1 MSSISGHGGEALAAG
16 NYKLEK
22 FVLHSL
28 VSGSELN
35 LTGLFRYIEI
45 YEDIFSPYVTAKVF
59 VEDGHNF
66 PERFPITGQEK
77 ITLSFKTDIDSFQPV
92 ELVFRVYRL
101 DTVEIDPNGKSQRYV
116 LHLMSEG
123 GYFNFSEYCGY
134 ALSGSVA
141 DMVRTVFKKHFPESL
156 WTDRLFVETTRDNYS
171 FVLSGFYTPFKAVS
185 WLATKAFAATGKE
198 YSPFLF
204 YETLD
209 GHRFQSISNIIETG
223 SSNITTYLYTA
234 PNIGIVS
241 CEKQNLGFE
250 SVLPTRYHKIQKLE
264 ELNRFDAAEN
274 IMSGTVSSRL
284 IVHDLL
290 RKQARESE
298 FFESD
303 VFDSMKKLGTNNHF
317 KPQDPDARR
326 LLSKGTSY
334 FYLPSTGYTVH
345 SKSNPIEDNFKPEAL
360 HLKRNY
366 HINTFLTQKLV
377 IQVFGDSRRRVGD
390 IVKIRVPKPQ
400 SDVTSLDDQDDKNMS
415 GEYMITTVKHTLS
428 TSYSCKYELSRNCM
442 GV

>member
-1 MSSISGHGGEALAAG
+1 
-16 NYKLEK
+16 
-22 FVLHSL
+22 
-28 VSGSELN
+28 
-35 LTGLFRYIEI
+35 
-45 YEDIFSPYVTAKVF
+45 
-59 VEDGHNF
+59 
-66 PERFPITGQEK
+66 
-77 ITLSFKTDIDSFQPV
+77 
-92 ELVFRVYRL
+92 
-101 DTVEIDPNGKSQRYV
+101 
-116 LHLMSEG
+116 
-123 GYFNFSEYCGY
+123 
-134 ALSGSVA
+134 
-141 DMVRTVFKKHFPESL
+141 
-156 WTDRLFVETTRDNYS
+156 
-171 FVLSGFYTPFKAVS
+171 
-185 WLATKAFAATGKE
+185 
-198 YSPFLF
+198 
-204 YETLD
+204 
-209 GHRFQSISNIIETG
+209 
-223 SSNITTYLYTA
+223 
-234 PNIGIVS
+234 
-241 CEKQNLGFE
+241 
-250 SVLPTRYHKIQKLE
+250 
-264 ELNRFDAAEN
+264 
-274 IMSGTVSSRL
+274 MSGTVSSRL